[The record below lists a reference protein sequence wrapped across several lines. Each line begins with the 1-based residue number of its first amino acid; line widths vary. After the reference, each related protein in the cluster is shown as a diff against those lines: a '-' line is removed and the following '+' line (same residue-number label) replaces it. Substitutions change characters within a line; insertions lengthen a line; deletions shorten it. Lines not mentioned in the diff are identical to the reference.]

1 MKSTAFK
8 ILTGFILGATFV
20 GGFAIANPFNTPV
33 VKACVD
39 NKTKALF
46 ISSNGSCPKGRSAID
61 IGATGANVKSIAQ
74 LVSPSV
80 VSIEVTAASGS
91 GTGSGS
97 IYKSNANN
105 SFIITNN
112 HVIETAAVSG
122 QIEVELNNGEVL
134 PATIIGRNSEYDL
147 AIISIKKGN
156 LPEIAIGNSST
167 LSIGDPVIAFGSPLG
182 LSGTV
187 TSGIVS
193 ALNRPVTTGSFSA
206 ESFMDAIQTDAAI
219 NPGNSGGPLVD
230 SQGRIVGVNSAI
242 ATVGSSA
249 ATAGNIGL
257 GFSIPINQAKRI
269 ADELIETGKSTK
281 PLVGISF
288 DNAFNGSGARVAALT
303 AGKAAE
309 RAGMVVGSIVKR
321 IDGFKINDSISAIVR
336 IRSHAPGDQV
346 VIVAEL
352 PTGGSKTFTFTLDS
366 APALP

>member
-8 ILTGFILGATFV
+8 VLTGFIMGATV
-20 GGFAIANPFNTPV
+20 VAGFAIANPFTTPV

-39 NKTKALF
+39 NKTKALYL
-46 ISSNGSCPKGRSAID
+46 SSNGSCPKGRSAID

-80 VSIEVTAASGS
+80 VSIKVTAASGS

-122 QIEVELNNGEVL
+122 QIEVELNNGDVL

-147 AIISIKKGN
+147 AIISVKKGN
-156 LPEIAIGNSST
+156 LPEITFGNSLT

-257 GFSIPINQAKRI
+257 GFSIPFNQAKRI

-288 DNAFNGSGARVAALT
+288 DNAFNGSGARVAALS

-352 PTGGSKTFTFTLDS
+352 PSGGMQTFTFKLDS

>member
-8 ILTGFILGATFV
+8 VLTGFILGATV
-20 GGFAIANPFNTPV
+20 VAGFAIANPFTTPV

-39 NKTKALF
+39 NKTKALYL
-46 ISSNGSCPKGRSAID
+46 SSNGSCPKGRSAID

-80 VSIEVTAASGS
+80 VSIKVTAASGS

-122 QIEVELNNGEVL
+122 QIEVELNNGDVL

-147 AIISIKKGN
+147 AIISVKKGN
-156 LPEIAIGNSST
+156 LPEITFGNSLT

-257 GFSIPINQAKRI
+257 GFSIPFNQAKRI

-288 DNAFNGSGARVAALT
+288 DNAFNGSGARVAALS

-352 PTGGSKTFTFTLDS
+352 PSGGMQTFTFKLDS